1 MGLIGNLRD
10 SLLESLAEKVG
21 KYIQGGTRSQ
31 SVRDV
36 DDKGRTFSV
45 EAQVSESLADLMLMD
60 FTLPIA
66 GESER
71 AKWLD
76 GCADDFVLRTAKKG
90 VSLAFELGD
99 AVIVPLWNGKTFD
112 NVVVGAEDFE
122 ILSACGDR
130 IESMVYVVDEKKLS
144 SGENYKLLQYINLEA
159 YQAAD
164 GSTANA
170 CRYRLF
176 VAKND
181 SVVDLDSAKFPEWAD
196 YDADW
201 SVPNV
206 DRLLVGRYK
215 SFAVDPHAPNTTK
228 GVPICFGAS
237 QHIREIHYLLDQ
249 IHDEFHLSEKFVM
262 ADKSLFQREARMGRD
277 GKERRVTVLP
287 DGKDRVLMATS
298 GNRSVDGSPM
308 IHDWSPD
315 IRYMA
320 YLETLE
326 KQCQLVEKAV
336 GVSSGII
343 SNMNDMNYQNVDNVR
358 KSQQKTMAFIKTA
371 RRVAEGCFDD
381 LVYAWDTLANF
392 YGIVPLGTYEVAYD
406 WSDDYVNTFADQQNA
421 ILAGESIGATDAIDY
436 RMFVIG
442 ESPEEARMNVERI
455 KAAKGSQPLTIE
467 DALGIGN
474 NAVE

>member
-1 MGLIGNLRD
+1 MGLID
-10 SLLESLAEKVG
+10 SLLDSLAQRLG
-21 KYIQGGTRSQ
+21 KRIQGTTLNHAR
-31 SVRDV
+31 RDV
-36 DDKGRTFSV
+36 EEKGRTFSV

-60 FTLPIA
+60 FTLPIS
-66 GESER
+66 GTSER

-76 GCADDFVLRTAKKG
+76 ACADDFVLTTAKKG

-112 NVVVGAEDFE
+112 NVVVGADDFE

-130 IESMVYVVDEKKLS
+130 IESMVYVVDEKKMDN
-144 SGENYKLLQYINLEA
+144 GETYKLLQYVSLED
-159 YQAAD
+159 YAATD
-164 GSTANA
+164 GTTATA
-170 CRYRLF
+170 CRYQLF

-181 SVVDLDSAKFPEWAD
+181 SLTDMPADKFPEWAD
-196 YDADW
+196 YESDW

-215 SFAVDPHAPNTTK
+215 SFSVDPHAPNTTK

-249 IHDEFHLSEKFVM
+249 MHDEFHLSEKFVM
-262 ADKSLFQREARMGRD
+262 ADKSLFQRKTVRGRD
-277 GKERRVTVLP
+277 GEEKRVTVLP
-287 DGKDRVLMATS
+287 DGKERVVMATS
-298 GNRSVDGSPM
+298 GTRSVDGSPM

-315 IRYMA
+315 IRYTA
-320 YLETLE
+320 YLETLD

-371 RRVAEGCFDD
+371 RRVAESCFED
-381 LVYAWDTLANF
+381 LVYAWDVLSNF
-392 YGIVPLGTYEVAYD
+392 YGIVPVGTYEVAYD

-436 RMFVIG
+436 RMFVMG
-442 ESPEEARMNVERI
+442 ESPEEARENVERI
-455 KAAKGSQPLTIE
+455 KAAKGSQSLTIE
-467 DALGIGN
+467 DALGIGKS
-474 NAVE
+474 ATE